1 MKIIEFLSKIVAAI
15 NAEIAGTPIVELAN
29 IATLNDGDEFLSSKS
44 SIILSIVNIEED
56 KILKNQTLYKNYIP
70 ESDTIAKYRNPAQN
84 LILSLLFTSYNIKQ
98 SDYATGIEKLE
109 VVIRYL
115 QNNRV
120 FYWQPPNNNLLI
132 DEPKG
137 DHEKLIF
144 EIVSLKI
151 DQLNQMWSYLGSK
164 YMPSVLYQV
173 RMIPIQKEESL
184 KNKKV
189 IKSSEVQLWE
199 NDKGD
204 LAGLSESGEYK
215 IEDEKL
221 PKEDWKIVPVEKK

>member
-1 MKIIEFLSKIVAAI
+1 MKITEFLSKLVAAV
-15 NAEIAGTPIVELAN
+15 NAEITGTPIVELAN

-56 KILKNQTLYKNYIP
+56 KILKNHTLYKNYIP
-70 ESDTIAKYRNPAQN
+70 SSNTIAKYKNPTQN

-115 QNNRV
+115 QNNRI
-120 FYWQPPNNNLLI
+120 FYWQPPNYNLLKN
-132 DEPKG
+132 EPKG
-137 DHEKLIF
+137 VYEKFIF

-173 RMIPIQKEESL
+173 RMIPIQKEDNLESEE
-184 KNKKV
+184 V
-189 IKSSEVQLWE
+189 IKTSKIQLWE
-199 NDKGD
+199 NNKED
-204 LAGLSESGEYK
+204 LAGLLESGEYE

-221 PKEDWKIVPVEKK
+221 PKKDWKIIPVEKK

>member
-1 MKIIEFLSKIVAAI
+1 MKITEFLSKLVAAI
-15 NAEIAGTPIVELAN
+15 NAEIAGTSIVELAN
-29 IATLNDGDEFLSSKS
+29 VATLNDGDEFLTSKS
-44 SIILSIVNIEED
+44 TIILSIVNIEED
-56 KILKNQTLYKNYIP
+56 KILKNQTLYKNYIQP
-70 ESDTIAKYRNPAQN
+70 SNTIAKYKNPTQN

-109 VVIRYL
+109 VVIKYL

-120 FYWQPPNNNLLI
+120 FYWQPPNDNLLKN
-132 DEPKG
+132 EPKH
-137 DHEKLIF
+137 DYEKFIF

-173 RMIPIQKEESL
+173 RMIPIQNEESL
-184 KNKKV
+184 KDKEV
-189 IKSSEVQLWE
+189 IKISKVQLWE
-199 NDKGD
+199 NDKED
-204 LAGLSESGEYK
+204 LAGLLESGEYK

-221 PKEDWKIVPVEKK
+221 PKKDWKIVPVEK

>member
-1 MKIIEFLSKIVAAI
+1 MKITEFLSKLVAAI
-15 NAEIAGTPIVELAN
+15 NAEITGTPIVELAN

-56 KILKNQTLYKNYIP
+56 KILKNQTLYKKYIP
-70 ESDTIAKYRNPAQN
+70 ESDTIAKYRNPTQN

-98 SDYATGIEKLE
+98 SDYDTGIEKLE

-120 FYWQPPNNNLLI
+120 FYWQPSNNNLLK
-132 DEPKG
+132 DEPKS
-137 DHEKLIF
+137 DHEKFIF

-199 NDKGD
+199 NDKED
-204 LAGLSESGEYK
+204 LAGLLESGEYK